1 MKLLQGC
8 WLYVLRCSD
17 GSYYTGTSRHDDVET
32 RVSQHNLGMFD
43 GYTAKRRP
51 VELVYTAH
59 FDRIVDAIAAERQ
72 MKGWSRKKKEA
83 LIRGDF
89 EALPELAKRRKP
101 FPGKPETVE
110 ESSDD
115 SSS

>member
-1 MKLLQGC
+1 
-8 WLYVLRCSD
+8 
-17 GSYYTGTSRHDDVET
+17 
-32 RVSQHNLGMFD
+32 
-43 GYTAKRRP
+43 
-51 VELVYTAH
+51 
-59 FDRIVDAIAAERQ
+59 